1 MWTLAATSTIY
12 GSAGS
17 SYSVMAA
24 KIGENRLQVLTQKKL
39 TNKEIPNIIH
49 LYLYFFIKSSFML
62 VLGIYIVSLLV
73 SCSLNTLKVANKRA
87 VWCENRRA

>member
-24 KIGENRLQVLTQKKL
+24 KIGENQLQVLTQEK
-39 TNKEIPNIIH
+39 TNK
-49 LYLYFFIKSSFML
+49 
-62 VLGIYIVSLLV
+62 
-73 SCSLNTLKVANKRA
+73 
-87 VWCENRRA
+87 